1 MKIVTKTSEIN
12 EILSNLEK
20 NKIKINL
27 IPTMGNIHDGHLSLL
42 SEANKFQGT
51 NVVSIF
57 INPTQFNNIN
67 DFQNYPNTFGRD
79 AELLSKNNCE
89 IIFAPTISE
98 IYPNGLEIK
107 KTVFKYREILCDIFR
122 PNHFDG
128 VTTIV
133 KILLDNIKPSNLF
146 LGEKDFQQ
154 LKIIEQMIIQNKL
167 IINLVKC
174 PSIREINGMSLSSRH
189 SKFNE
194 NDKTK
199 FEQCAKIINKNLSDL
214 IKSFDTKIPHKIKN
228 DLQNIGI
235 SKIDYCEVRSEGS
248 LDPSNTNKDSRLFIA
263 FYLNK
268 IRIIDNFILY

>member
-12 EILSNLEK
+12 EILSKLEK

-133 KILLDNIKPSNLF
+133 KILLDNIKPANVFS
-146 LGEKDFQQ
+146 
-154 LKIIEQMIIQNKL
+154 
-167 IINLVKC
+167 
-174 PSIREINGMSLSSRH
+174 
-189 SKFNE
+189 
-194 NDKTK
+194 
-199 FEQCAKIINKNLSDL
+199 
-214 IKSFDTKIPHKIKN
+214 
-228 DLQNIGI
+228 
-235 SKIDYCEVRSEGS
+235 
-248 LDPSNTNKDSRLFIA
+248 
-263 FYLNK
+263 
-268 IRIIDNFILY
+268 